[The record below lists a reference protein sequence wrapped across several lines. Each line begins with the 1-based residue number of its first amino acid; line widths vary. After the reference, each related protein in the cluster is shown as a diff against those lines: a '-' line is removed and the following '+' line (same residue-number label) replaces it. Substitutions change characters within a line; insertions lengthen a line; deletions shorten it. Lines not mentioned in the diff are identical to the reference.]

1 MSAHTDPEIGRAS
14 DPEGEEPISL
24 PTWAHEAD
32 PLQPVP
38 SHSRYEPPD
47 AVVASRRR
55 ARSVAAWYAQ
65 AGMGHSV
72 GLGYVVLTLRE
83 LSGLSQSRLAARAST
98 SQPAIARL
106 ESGRHVPSVNTLLKI
121 ASACGMHRRPRR
133 SQARRGRPLHARPD
147 APRDPAAVLGRPSG
161 LLRHPRASAL
171 DRRRMSRSTAARSVG
186 ESPITSI
193 AAP

>member
-121 ASACGMHRRPRR
+121 ASACGMHLIVGL
-133 SQARRGRPLHARPD
+133 A
-147 APRDPAAVLGRPSG
+147 DPKLDVADLCMHDLTLLGILRPSSDD
-161 LLRHPRASAL
+161 LPDFFVIREPPPWI
-171 DRRRMSRSTAARSVG
+171 G
-186 ESPITSI
+186 EG
-193 AAP
+193 